1 MLRIIGRRN
10 IGDIRHAI
18 GKTIAGGDPY
28 AQELL
33 KHGLLRGG
41 KGSKAYILT
50 PEGRAIAEILI
61 AKEPA
66 IGREQSPREPRL
78 YSVEPT

>member
-1 MLRIIGRRN
+1 MSPMFLR
-10 IGDIRHAI
+10 RHAI
-18 GKTIAGGDPY
+18 GKTIAGGGPY

-41 KGSKAYILT
+41 KGSKVYILT

-61 AKEPA
+61 ANHSQVRCL
-66 IGREQSPREPRL
+66 GQL
-78 YSVEPT
+78 C